1 MFNLSLHKNG
11 KKKKKKSKWLC
22 HGNLQ
27 ELYTFK
33 VPRKAPQ
40 PKSHVSSVVL
50 AESKQDRG
58 KCTQEDLY
66 PIKQECKGGKPDPWP
81 SRNKGADVLLK
92 GRAEPAWALV
102 CFPRVGNVAAVLCSE
117 NDPRELLL
125 CRKHLTKSLHA
136 QLTAKQCQNDKT
148 PQPHPAGKLPPPAC
162 AALEPCRRQQRD
174 GNRLTGLAKKSPF
187 SFFLLLESVTGEDRF
202 PHNLLQLPSFY
213 ERPE

>member
-1 MFNLSLHKNG
+1 M
-11 KKKKKKSKWLC
+11 
-22 HGNLQ
+22 
-27 ELYTFK
+27 
-33 VPRKAPQ
+33 
-40 PKSHVSSVVL
+40 
-50 AESKQDRG
+50 
-58 KCTQEDLY
+58 
-66 PIKQECKGGKPDPWP
+66 
-81 SRNKGADVLLK
+81 LLK
-92 GRAEPAWALV
+92 GRAEPDGALL

-117 NDPRELLL
+117 NNPRELLL
-125 CRKHLTKSLHA
+125 CREHLTKSLHA

-162 AALEPCRRQQRD
+162 AALEPRRRQQRD